1 MRKKELCVILT
12 FSTTTEAMAM
22 ESHAMSN
29 GLPGR
34 LIPVPTAIHA
44 GCGVCWKAPVAE
56 KVLIL
61 TVMKKAQLPYEGIF
75 ELVI

>member
-1 MRKKELCVILT
+1 MRKKELCILLT

-22 ESHAMSN
+22 ESHAMKQ

-34 LIPVPTAIHA
+34 LIPVPTVIHA
-44 GCGVCWKAPVAE
+44 GCGVCWKAPISE
-56 KVLIL
+56 KAPIL
-61 TVMKKAQLPYEGIF
+61 DAVEKAKLPYEGIF